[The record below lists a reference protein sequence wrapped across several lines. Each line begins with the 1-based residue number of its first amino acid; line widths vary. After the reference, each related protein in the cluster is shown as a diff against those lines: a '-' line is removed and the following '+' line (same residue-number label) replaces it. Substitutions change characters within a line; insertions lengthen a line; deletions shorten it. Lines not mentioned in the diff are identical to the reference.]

1 MIFAAILLAAYI
13 ANTIELPLPQGIKEY
28 GTVTGNIQDCD
39 IPERDETKVG
49 GNPEIGITLE
59 NDRSIYLRWKTK
71 AVDINYIYELCESHQ
86 KISVSYKVNRTIISP
101 GLSYWI
107 ESVSEI

>member
-1 MIFAAILLAAYI
+1 M
-13 ANTIELPLPQGIKEY
+13 GS
-28 GTVTGNIQDCD
+28 
-39 IPERDETKVG
+39 
-49 GNPEIGITLE
+49 NPELGITLE
-59 NDRSIYLRWKTK
+59 NAKSIYLRLNTK
-71 AVDINYIYELCESHQ
+71 DIDINYIYELCDSHK